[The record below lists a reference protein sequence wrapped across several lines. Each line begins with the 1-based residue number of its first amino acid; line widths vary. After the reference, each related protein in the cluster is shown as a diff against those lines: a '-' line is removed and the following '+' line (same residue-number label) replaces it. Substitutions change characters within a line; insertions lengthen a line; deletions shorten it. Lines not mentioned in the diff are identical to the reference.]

1 MKSSLIPAVLLG
13 AAALSIPSSSEAFC
27 GFYLSGAD
35 AKLFNNATIVVLMRD
50 GLRTVLAMQNN
61 YQGPLAD
68 FAMVVPVPV
77 VLQEENVKTLPNEV
91 FSRVDRLTAPRL
103 VEYWEQDPC
112 RPMYP
117 PESVML
123 AGRVA
128 VTEEESESSD
138 AKELGVKIEAKFSV
152 GEYNILIL
160 SAEDSTGLDT
170 FLRRQ
175 QYKIPAGAE
184 PYLRPYVTGG
194 SKFFV
199 AKVDAKK
206 VRFENGQAM
215 LSPLR
220 FHYDSETFSLP
231 VRLGLIN
238 SPGTQDLIVNVIA
251 RSRYE
256 AANYE
261 NFSIPTNI
269 RVNETVK
276 DNFGAFYAAMF
287 DKILA
292 QHPRAVI
299 TEYAWSAG
307 SCDPCPEPPLA
318 ESDLATLG
326 ATVLPA
332 MEGVTEV
339 PPGFASNFTIT
350 RLHVRYTKEALG
362 EDIVFR
368 AAPPIVGGTGIPN
381 PDGQMTR
388 GAHQAGYNNFQ
399 GRYVILHPWT
409 GPIQCEQPQRGMWGG
424 PIQQV
429 AGDTTKVATNLAFA
443 PRGGVQLA
451 SFLAEPESSLEG
463 GDAKLPSGP
472 VAEQP
477 WQGIPKSGGCA
488 ACEIGS
494 ARTGGFAA
502 GILSMLGAI
511 VSIWRRRSRPLK

>member
-1 MKSSLIPAVLLG
+1 MKTSLISALMLG
-13 AAALSIPSSSEAFC
+13 AAAMCVPAQSEAFC
-27 GFYLSGAD
+27 GFYVSGAD

-50 GLRTVLAMQNN
+50 GVRTVLAMQNN

-91 FSRVDRLTAPRL
+91 FTRVDRLTAPRL

-112 RPMYP
+112 RPIYP
-117 PESVML
+117 PEAMVSL
-123 AGRVA
+123 ASRDYA
-128 VTEEESESSD
+128 EDEDAESD

-152 GEYNILIL
+152 GEYNILVL

-175 QYKIPAGAE
+175 KYKIPEGAE

-220 FHYDSETFSLP
+220 FHYDSETFQLP

-261 NFSIPTNI
+261 NFAIPTNI

-307 SCDPCPEPPLA
+307 SCDPCPEPPL
-318 ESDLATLG
+318 EPSDLATLG

-332 MEGVTEV
+332 MEGAQEV

-350 RLHVRYTKEALG
+350 RLHVRYTKDALG
-362 EDIVFR
+362 EDLVFR
-368 AAPPIVGGTGIPN
+368 AAPPIVGGTGVPSQ
-381 PDGQMTR
+381 DGQMMR
-388 GAHQAGYNNFQ
+388 GAQQSGYNNFQ

-409 GPIQCEQPQRGMWGG
+409 GPVECQNPQRGMWGG

-429 AGDTTKVATNLAFA
+429 AGEPAKVAANIAFA
-443 PRGGVQLA
+443 PRGGAPLA
-451 SFLAEPESSLEG
+451 SYLAEPEEGLESTG
-463 GDAKLPSGP
+463 AKLPSGP
-472 VAEQP
+472 VSEQP
-477 WQGIPKSGGCA
+477 WPEIPKRGGCA
-488 ACEIGS
+488 ACDV
-494 ARTGGFAA
+494 GGTRAGGVAA
-502 GILSMLGAI
+502 GILSILGAI
-511 VSIWRRRSRPLK
+511 AGTWRRRARRG